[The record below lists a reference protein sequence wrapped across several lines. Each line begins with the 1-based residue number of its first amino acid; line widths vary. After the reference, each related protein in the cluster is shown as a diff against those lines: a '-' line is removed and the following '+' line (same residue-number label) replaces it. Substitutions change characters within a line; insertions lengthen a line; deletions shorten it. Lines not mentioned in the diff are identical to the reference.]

1 MSRSD
6 KLIYSFLVL
15 SLIVIIY
22 IFYNSFSKQEAENI
36 LINEKTT
43 TSKKIDSKVTSKE
56 ENVIESIEYYSIDN
70 YGNKFEVKAKEGV
83 ANKKNASE
91 IFLKDVDAQIILAN
105 MEVVKI
111 TSKTAD
117 YNKDNLITNF
127 KGNVNINYLSHEIIS
142 EELNLFFKSRIA
154 TISNEVRY
162 IGLNTNIQT
171 DNIKIDFNNKSSK
184 IFMDSKDKKI
194 KINSN
199 Y

>member
-1 MSRSD
+1 M
-6 KLIYSFLVL
+6 
-15 SLIVIIY
+15 
-22 IFYNSFSKQEAENI
+22 
-36 LINEKTT
+36 INEKTT

-127 KGNVNINYLSHEIIS
+127 KGNVNINYLS
-142 EELNLFFKSRIA
+142 
-154 TISNEVRY
+154 
-162 IGLNTNIQT
+162 Q
-171 DNIKIDFNNKSSK
+171 
-184 IFMDSKDKKI
+184 
-194 KINSN
+194 
-199 Y
+199 

>member
-70 YGNKFEVKAKEGV
+70 YGNKFEVKA
-83 ANKKNASE
+83 
-91 IFLKDVDAQIILAN
+91 
-105 MEVVKI
+105 
-111 TSKTAD
+111 
-117 YNKDNLITNF
+117 
-127 KGNVNINYLSHEIIS
+127 
-142 EELNLFFKSRIA
+142 
-154 TISNEVRY
+154 
-162 IGLNTNIQT
+162 
-171 DNIKIDFNNKSSK
+171 
-184 IFMDSKDKKI
+184 
-194 KINSN
+194 
-199 Y
+199 